1 MAFSDFI
8 RALRKPT
15 GANEYVAS
23 RPAAGSLS
31 ATGSLA
37 LNDDDGLAAKVINT
51 PAHTGNSERL
61 AEQVEDQPE
70 DTQPTDTEDQAEDVE
85 DQAEDEQPLSVRDLL
100 LREFAGES
108 DLPPNITQEDV
119 DWARR
124 IVVQGDQAMDVP
136 MNDRTVRRDA
146 RTQPTDTFNLPTPAP
161 TAGQQAAINYL
172 RETGEIGTVA
182 VPDKGLSELL
192 EAATS
197 QNDEV
202 VDMVL
207 DAIETG
213 GATGTFFDQ

>member
-1 MAFSDFI
+1 MW
-8 RALRKPT
+8 T
-15 GANEYVAS
+15 G
-23 RPAAGSLS
+23 
-31 ATGSLA
+31 
-37 LNDDDGLAAKVINT
+37 
-51 PAHTGNSERL
+51 
-61 AEQVEDQPE
+61 
-70 DTQPTDTEDQAEDVE
+70 
-85 DQAEDEQPLSVRDLL
+85 
-100 LREFAGES
+100 
-108 DLPPNITQEDV
+108 
-119 DWARR
+119 ARR

-146 RTQPTDTFNLPTPAP
+146 RTQPADTFNLPTPAP